1 MRLSPEIYG
10 KLKPGITFV
19 EQSQADLDTLIGA
32 ARKIINE
39 KFVPDPLH
47 WYLYM
52 QKRFWSNI
60 RGSRCRRGCHAR
72 MWTRVGR
79 RKWKTRRRVCHPGLW
94 SERRPWR
101 HGRGTCGPWHYL
113 VNSSSI
119 LYTSGRQ
126 PYEAH
131 RQVATLETTTPHV
144 WGWSGRRRV
153 LCQEDMIFGDEYEC
167 ILTGIQV
174 WTHPAL
180 DDDGFRVE
188 LRACHILYRFIG
200 TSEQEQ
206 RSDSLKSAQTTFD
219 LLVEFL
225 CLPARYIEQA

>member
-1 MRLSPEIYG
+1 MRSSCPTPCTGTFTCRKGSGAISVDLGAVVAAMLACGQGWGGESG
-10 KLKPGITFV
+10 KRDVASAILACGQKGGPGDMVEALAALGTTWLTHLLFV
-19 EQSQADLDTLIGA
+19 
-32 ARKIINE
+32 
-39 KFVPDPLH
+39 F
-47 WYLYM
+47 
-52 QKRFWSNI
+52 
-60 RGSRCRRGCHAR
+60 
-72 MWTRVGR
+72 
-79 RKWKTRRRVCHPGLW
+79 
-94 SERRPWR
+94 
-101 HGRGTCGPWHYL
+101 
-113 VNSSSI
+113 
-119 LYTSGRQ
+119 YTSGRQ